1 MNQSESGPANSSV
14 KGNKNY
20 QAEYNQRNQNKV
32 HACNVHSN
40 GNMALFNN
48 KVNMIDN
55 NKEIC
60 NRQTPFYN
68 PTNQNYKHPTEVLGE
83 FTSIPQKYEEK
94 SSHYIDSS
102 LLNAIKTNPYTQ
114 SLNSVA

>member
-1 MNQSESGPANSSV
+1 
-14 KGNKNY
+14 
-20 QAEYNQRNQNKV
+20 
-32 HACNVHSN
+32 
-40 GNMALFNN
+40 MALFNN

-60 NRQTPFYN
+60 NNRQTPFYN

-102 LLNAIKTNPYTQ
+102 LLNAFKTNPYTQ